1 MIFDFYHLKKNSI
14 NYASHGIRAIK
25 LSFVLIG
32 LGVVG
37 IIHGLLPFI
46 FVDTVS
52 NGIKKIASRLSN
64 F

>member
-1 MIFDFYHLKKNSI
+1 MRVLQDIFQKNSI
-14 NYASHGIRAIK
+14 NYATHGIRVIK

-32 LGVVG
+32 LGLVG
-37 IIHGLLPFI
+37 ILHGLLPFI

-52 NGIKKIASRLSN
+52 NGIKKIANRLSN